1 MTNKGATELARKAD
15 ENLLKAICSNPL
27 HVLPKLFPRHR
38 KSGYYMRAR
47 ALYFE
52 LPTKDDTNHIAHIPL
67 TNSFSMDRL
76 NSDNLLENA
85 NLI

>member
-1 MTNKGATELARKAD
+1 MRTYSKQYVVTRYTYYQNSFQD
-15 ENLLKAICSNPL
+15 
-27 HVLPKLFPRHR
+27 R

-52 LPTKDDTNHIAHIPL
+52 LPTKDDTNHIAHMPL